1 MGDRVYLHVGVPKTG
16 TTFIQDVLWRGRT
29 KLARDGVCYPLRRRS
44 EHFAAT
50 MDLRGASWGGRRNPD
65 WDGTWD
71 RLARTVG
78 ESGAPTA
85 VLSGELLAA
94 ADRTAVERAVRSFPD
109 REVHVVVTVRDL
121 ARQLVSGWQEQ
132 VKHRVSVPLEDFVAG
147 CLELPAASERA
158 RRLGSR
164 FWPLHDLVDVVD
176 RWGSGVPSSSLHLV
190 TVPPPG
196 GPRELL
202 WQRFAEVTGVDPEL
216 GRVDTARPNTS
227 LAAPEAELLRRYNAD
242 HATDVSQ
249 AHYDQVVRAL
259 LAEHVLVAGGSGA
272 GLVLPPGY
280 ADAVHDRSLTVVR
293 TLAGRGHDVVGDL
306 DELVPDVAA
315 LRAGRT
321 PVVGAEE
328 LADAAVRAVA
338 GFVSELGP
346 LARRLKARRQ
356 SAARP
361 THPPLPRSATSADL
375 QKSRIVTEG
384 GVGEPGPVYL
394 HVGAPKTGTT
404 FLQDVMWHHRDALAE
419 SGVLFARRRYS
430 DHFLASVDLRDV
442 ADEPAQA
449 AGSWDGVVAD
459 TRSWPG
465 PSIISHELFASARP
479 EHVARALRTLGPE
492 RVHVVYTARD
502 LWRLLAAEWQEATK
516 HGRSLSFAEYLD
528 DVLDE
533 GPEGTIGRWF
543 WSVHDPTDVLS
554 RWGADLPAER
564 VHVVTVPT
572 TGSDPTLLWRRFADL
587 VGIDPSVVDTS
598 VARPNT
604 SLGAQEVNFL
614 RRVNAALGGRRG
626 GRLSEGEYGRFVK
639 NVLAQEVLT
648 GRPGKATYL
657 PPTERFDQVR
667 GTAERFVAGL
677 RTAGY
682 HVVGDLDEL
691 LPRDPGAGAVGPD
704 DATAAELVEVG
715 LDALAGLVRKA
726 ATMREEHGIGVEAR
740 PPAPADSPP
749 TSTVGRAAR
758 LLRRAGAAIT
768 RRDRS
773 VSDDGGIQEGGRS

>member
-16 TTFIQDVLWRGRT
+16 TTFVQDVLWRGRT
-29 KLARDGVCYPLRRRS
+29 KLARDGVCYPLRRRA

-71 RLARTVG
+71 RLAGTVT

-132 VKHRVSVPLEDFVAG
+132 VKHRVSVPLTDFVAG
-147 CLELPAASERA
+147 CLELPGASERA
-158 RRLGSR
+158 LRLGSR

-176 RWGSGVPSSSLHLV
+176 RWGSGVPSASLHLV

-202 WQRFAEVTGVDPEL
+202 WQRFADVTGVDPEL

-227 LAAPEAELLRRYNAD
+227 LAASEAELLRRYNAD
-242 HATDVSQ
+242 HADDVSQ
-249 AHYDQVVRAL
+249 THYDQVVRAL
-259 LAEHVLVAGGSGA
+259 LAENVLVAGDRSGA
-272 GLVLPPGY
+272 GLVLPPAY

-306 DELVPDVAA
+306 DDLVPDVAA

-321 PVVGAEE
+321 PVVGDDE

-346 LARRLKARRQ
+346 LSRRLKARQQ
-356 SAARP
+356 SAP
-361 THPPLPRSATSADL
+361 PSTHPPLPRSATSADL
-375 QKSRIVTEG
+375 QTSRNATGG

-419 SGVLFARRRYS
+419 SGVLFARRRYG

-442 ADEPAQA
+442 AEEAAQS
-449 AGSWDGVVAD
+449 AGSWDRVVAD
-459 TRSWPG
+459 TSSWPG
-465 PSIISHELFASARP
+465 PSVISHELFASARP
-479 EHVARALRTLGPE
+479 QHIARALESLGPD

-533 GPEGTIGRWF
+533 GPEGTVGRWF
-543 WSVHDPTDVLS
+543 WSVHDPTDVLQ

-564 VHVVTVPT
+564 VHVVTVPAA
-572 TGSDPTLLWRRFADL
+572 GSDPTLLWRRFAGL

-604 SLGAQEVNFL
+604 SLGASEVTFL
-614 RRVNAALGGRRG
+614 RRVNAELGGRRG
-626 GRLSEGEYGRFVK
+626 GRLGEGEYGRFVK

-648 GRPGKATYL
+648 ERPDKATYL
-657 PPTERFDQVR
+657 PPAERFDQVR
-667 GTAERFVAGL
+667 AAAERFVAGIEA
-677 RTAGY
+677 AGY

-691 LPRDPGAGAVGPD
+691 LPPHPGAGVARPD
-704 DATAAELVEVG
+704 DVTAAELVEVG

-726 ATMREEHGIGVEAR
+726 ASMREAHGIGVEAR
-740 PPAPADSPP
+740 APAPAEDTPSSP
-749 TSTVGRAAR
+749 VGRAAR

-768 RRDRS
+768 RRER
-773 VSDDGGIQEGGRS
+773 